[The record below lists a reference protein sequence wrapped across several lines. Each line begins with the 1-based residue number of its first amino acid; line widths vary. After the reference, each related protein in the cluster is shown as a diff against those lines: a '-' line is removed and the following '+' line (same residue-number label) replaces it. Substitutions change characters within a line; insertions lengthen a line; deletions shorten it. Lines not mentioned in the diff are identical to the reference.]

1 MLSPL
6 CGSRFLT
13 GQVLP
18 ACLGPWLGLGAASSP
33 TSAGAQFAHLAAFPP
48 APPGVG
54 QRHSS
59 CLAHEAGAPSSAA
72 TRPPSRLPSRDSA
85 ERARGA
91 VSGHRGLCP
100 ATHTCTRWRRRGWNE
115 AVGAGVTECGRRLVS
130 RGQDTG
136 HGGRAREDTGRSPP
150 SAAREAS
157 AVTLGSSL
165 YASEAR
171 RRSVCEKEFRFIW
184 PSSLLPLGVYP
195 CTT

>member
-1 MLSPL
+1 MAADSSPARCCL
-6 CGSRFLT
+6 R
-13 GQVLP
+13 V
-18 ACLGPWLGLGAASSP
+18 LGPGWDWVPPPPPPQLGHSSRTSQPSHLLLQASASGTPAAWP
-33 TSAGAQFAHLAAFPP
+33 MRPGPP
-48 APPGVG
+48 AVP
-54 QRHSS
+54 
-59 CLAHEAGAPSSAA
+59 A

-100 ATHTCTRWRRRGWNE
+100 ATHTCTRWRRRRWNE

-136 HGGRAREDTGRSPP
+136 RGGRARGDTGRSPP